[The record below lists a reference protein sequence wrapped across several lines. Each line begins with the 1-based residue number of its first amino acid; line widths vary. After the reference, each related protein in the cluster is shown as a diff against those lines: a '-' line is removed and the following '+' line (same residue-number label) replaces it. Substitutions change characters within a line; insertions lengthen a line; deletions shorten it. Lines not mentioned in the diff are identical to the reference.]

1 MARVTNESLKSEI
14 ADLQHKLSEVVDKL
28 PNGQLAVLQIKLE
41 DLKSDIYNLAE
52 KQEGFIKNLYN
63 PDDGVVARVNKNTE
77 YITSLKDERTLETVR
92 VVDRFRSNYSK
103 LMWGLYALIL
113 GALFKEQILKWLA
126 S

>member
-14 ADLQHKLSEVVDKL
+14 ESLQDKLSDVVEKM

-41 DLKSDIYNLAE
+41 DLKADIYDLAT

-63 PDDGVVARVNKNTE
+63 PDDGVVARVNKNSE
-77 YITSLKDERTLETVR
+77 YVTALKQERTLETIR
-92 VVDRFRSNYSK
+92 IVDRFRSNYSK

-126 S
+126 G

>member
-1 MARVTNESLKSEI
+1 MARVTNESLKAEM
-14 ADLQHKLSEVVDKL
+14 DNLQSKMSDVIDKL

-41 DLKSDIYNLAE
+41 DLKADIYDLAE

-77 YITSLKDERTLETVR
+77 YVRSLKDERTLETIR
-92 VVDRFRSNYSK
+92 IVDKFRSNYSK

-126 S
+126 G

>member
-1 MARVTNESLKSEI
+1 MARVTNESLKAEI
-14 ADLQHKLSEVVDKL
+14 DNLQSKLSDVIDKL

-41 DLKSDIYNLAE
+41 DLKSDIYDLAE

-77 YITSLKDERTLETVR
+77 YVAALKQERTLETIR
-92 VVDRFRSNYSK
+92 IVDKFRSNYSK

-113 GALFKEQILKWLA
+113 GALFKEQILKWITG
-126 S
+126 

>member
-1 MARVTNESLKSEI
+1 MARVTNESLKTEI
-14 ADLQHKLSEVVDKL
+14 TDLQQKLSEVVDKL

-77 YITSLKDERTLETVR
+77 YVTSLKDERTLETVR